1 MGDRSNIVIED
12 HRGKRVYLY
21 SHWGG
26 QSVIGAAIH
35 GLESGRAQDAAYLA
49 RIVFEAMVGDD
60 RGGETGYGISTE
72 VQDNEHEILVLSED
86 GEAWFEDEDGNLLT
100 GRVPHQK
107 FLDVVL
113 GQENWE
119 NEAEADCLYE
129 NIIPL
134 LGGKA

>member
-1 MGDRSNIVIED
+1 MGDRSNIAIED
-12 HRGKRVYLY
+12 YRGKRVYLY

-26 QSVIGAAIH
+26 QTVISAAVK
-35 GLESGRAQDAAYLA
+35 GLESGRAKDAPYLA
-49 RIVFEAMVGDD
+49 RIVFEAMIGTD

-86 GEAWFEDEDGNLLT
+86 GEAWFEDEGGSPLT
-100 GRVPHQK
+100 DRVQHQK
-107 FLDVVL
+107 FLSVVQ

-119 NEAEADCLYE
+119 AEADADVLYE

-134 LGGKA
+134 LKN